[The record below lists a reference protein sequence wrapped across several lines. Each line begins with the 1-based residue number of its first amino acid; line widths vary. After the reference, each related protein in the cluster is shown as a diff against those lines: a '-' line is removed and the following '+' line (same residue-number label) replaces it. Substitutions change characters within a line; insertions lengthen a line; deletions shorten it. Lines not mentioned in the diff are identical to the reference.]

1 MYIFAVS
8 QTQTNTM
15 ESDEQQDFER
25 KSETRG
31 FRVRR
36 RANVVLR
43 VSDIRNKLTP
53 IKNLIAMIEN
63 DNLGDPRITEMVQS
77 EIAEAKKSIE
87 YLSQHEY
94 K

>member
-1 MYIFAVS
+1 M
-8 QTQTNTM
+8 NTM

-63 DNLGDPRITEMVQS
+63 NNLGDPRITEMVQS

-87 YLSQHEY
+87 YLSQYEY